1 MSAWFAKL
9 HETFIET
16 GYYRLLLQGL
26 GNTLIMTLGAL
37 CIGVA
42 IGTLI
47 AVIKYFADDSRSPSP
62 RTRSAT
68 CMPP

>member
-37 CIGVA
+37 CIGVV

-47 AVIKYFADDSRSPSP
+47 AVFVQGF
-62 RTRSAT
+62 
-68 CMPP
+68 